1 MEIIEN
7 MMIAA
12 PDELCLFPSVY
23 NYSACRLLRKKGQKR
38 SHFLFEKKN
47 TKSNAKCVVFF
58 PLFNFS
64 LNVFK
69 FLADQKY

>member
-23 NYSACRLLRKKGQKR
+23 NYSACRLLLRKKGQKR
-38 SHFLFEKKN
+38 PHFFFSEKKIRN
-47 TKSNAKCVVFF
+47 QTRNVLFF
-58 PLFNFS
+58 SP
-64 LNVFK
+64 
-69 FLADQKY
+69 FLIFL